1 MNFELIVLYSEFKLI
16 IYLNN
21 GNMTL
26 IRANQY
32 EFVRFD
38 ECKIYKILDNS
49 WFLIIQCYVLTF

>member
-1 MNFELIVLYSEFKLI
+1 MNFELIVLYSERKLI

-21 GNMTL
+21 GNMTV

-38 ECKIYKILDNS
+38 ECNIH
-49 WFLIIQCYVLTF
+49 